1 MRHRLPLTP
10 ELDGKLEEAYR
21 QTITI
26 AGAMVVS
33 VLLYAGVVAILNR
46 LAPLTSPPAD
56 AGTVETLRQVFRGLA
71 LVHFLAVAWLAGRPR
86 QLEGPKPQRIQR
98 LKAKTLMCLAL
109 AEPIAIYGLI
119 LFFLS
124 RGPVDFYFFFLASLL
139 SFGLAFPRRDRWRPA
154 SS

>member
-71 LVHFLAVAWLAGRPR
+71 LVHFLTVAWLAGRP
-86 QLEGPKPQRIQR
+86 
-98 LKAKTLMCLAL
+98 
-109 AEPIAIYGLI
+109 AE
-119 LFFLS
+119 
-124 RGPVDFYFFFLASLL
+124 
-139 SFGLAFPRRDRWRPA
+139 
-154 SS
+154 